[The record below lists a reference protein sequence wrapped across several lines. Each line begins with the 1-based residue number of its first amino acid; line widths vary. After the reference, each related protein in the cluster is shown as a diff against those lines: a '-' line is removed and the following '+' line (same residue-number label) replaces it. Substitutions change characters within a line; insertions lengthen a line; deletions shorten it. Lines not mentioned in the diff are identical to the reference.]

1 MHWGIDGTQIGWQRY
16 FCTFEIYLLSIRI
29 IVCGKKIQ
37 TCTKLIK
44 QITWNRKRQNPMDY
58 FFKEHEHNTQSWIS
72 SIPWMAKQQIVS
84 FSYYENLNIVLDFTI
99 IARFLFVLLGYSDH
113 FLAANSRNHS
123 NNNTYRPF
131 VFETHLC
138 NSGN

>member
-1 MHWGIDGTQIGWQRY
+1 MEHKLVDSGIFVRSKYIYYQSALLFAERKY
-16 FCTFEIYLLSIRI
+16 KLVLSLLNKSLEIEKDKTRWNISLRRMN
-29 IVCGKKIQ
+29 
-37 TCTKLIK
+37 
-44 QITWNRKRQNPMDY
+44 ITL
-58 FFKEHEHNTQSWIS
+58 QSWIS

-123 NNNTYRPF
+123 NNNTHRPF